1 MAYTANTTLN
11 KKHVVV
17 LDYLKAGTGSGSI
30 VFYSSWSNP
39 DDIPEG
45 TSALSQSLSSTSRA
59 VTEYLYNGSVSHIR
73 ISGEPNSQVTAY
85 SAVYAVGKYV
95 NPEPSHS
102 TWGNEE
108 SSGGGTIPDQSSFLR
123 FKRADGV
130 YALCV
135 VPNGQ
140 GAASMGGIPKVR
152 KDGVTYDI
160 YLVETN
166 DAFASPVRVK
176 TSAGTKAVRYYT
188 SSQ

>member
-1 MAYTANTTLN
+1 MAKIPGDYFIASQTVNSVNISPCIYFRVYGGKKYAVSLSNLYFEGLLGGGNYGICGIDLRNRTSAAPTGWKTSMAYTANTTLN

-59 VTEYLYNGSVSHIR
+59 VTRYLYNGSVSHIR

-95 NPEPSHS
+95 NPRPC
-102 TWGNEE
+102 TFN
-108 SSGGGTIPDQSSFLR
+108 L
-123 FKRADGV
+123 
-130 YALCV
+130 
-135 VPNGQ
+135 GQ
-140 GAASMGGIPKVR
+140 
-152 KDGVTYDI
+152 
-160 YLVETN
+160 
-166 DAFASPVRVK
+166 
-176 TSAGTKAVRYYT
+176 
-188 SSQ
+188 